1 MFIEKCLSNLFV
13 SDSKKVCFRVNN
25 LKNDEKVFTKY
36 FWVDCKTT
44 VCVCAWRD
52 IVLFA
57 NFENGHIAVAQIYF

>member
-44 VCVCAWRD
+44 VCVCVREE
-52 IVLFA
+52 I
-57 NFENGHIAVAQIYF
+57 